1 MVCRAAFT
9 VLRWRTPAMEVP
21 VDLAEGRCR
30 GARYV
35 LRKTVFVDTA
45 GCCRLIE
52 VFQLRDV
59 YGFAPDI
66 PGPAATLRY
75 VGRVPRSGPGMRQP
89 AASAEESMT
98 DMKYPRGWDEERVK
112 RVLAHYEQRADDEA
126 VAEDEAAYESTTHTA
141 MEVPVELEVVAPW
154 TLQYN
159 PAGFQ

>member
-1 MVCRAAFT
+1 
-9 VLRWRTPAMEVP
+9 MEVP

-35 LRKTVFVDTA
+35 LRKTVFVDTT

-75 VGRVPRSGPGMRQP
+75 VGRVPGLVRRGGPPERTAQP
-89 AASAEESMT
+89 ALDRRVASRP
-98 DMKYPRGWDEERVK
+98 D
-112 RVLAHYEQRADDEA
+112 LAKVEAD
-126 VAEDEAAYESTTHTA
+126 
-141 MEVPVELEVVAPW
+141 
-154 TLQYN
+154 
-159 PAGFQ
+159 PA